1 MSEVHET
8 VRKSLPLTAADV
20 RDLAFMRQ
28 STEYRRVLQE
38 MTGTDI
44 DADASEASY
53 LHAVLEAGLKAL
65 RERAEE
71 AGYAAMAAARQ
82 EDTTAR
88 RQRVARRR
96 VPDWANE

>member
-1 MSEVHET
+1 MNEVRDT

-20 RDLAFMRQ
+20 RDLAFMRR
-28 STEYRRVLQE
+28 SREYRLALQE

-44 DADASEASY
+44 DPDASEASY

-71 AGYAAMAAARQ
+71 AGYAAMAAAQQ

>member
-1 MSEVHET
+1 MSEVRDT
-8 VRKSLPLTAADV
+8 VRMSLQLTAADV

-28 STEYRRVLQE
+28 SDEYRRVLQE

-53 LHAVLEAGLKAL
+53 LHAVLEAGLTAL

-71 AGYAAMAAARQ
+71 AGYAAMAAQ
-82 EDTTAR
+82 QQDTTAE

-96 VPDWANE
+96 IPDWANE